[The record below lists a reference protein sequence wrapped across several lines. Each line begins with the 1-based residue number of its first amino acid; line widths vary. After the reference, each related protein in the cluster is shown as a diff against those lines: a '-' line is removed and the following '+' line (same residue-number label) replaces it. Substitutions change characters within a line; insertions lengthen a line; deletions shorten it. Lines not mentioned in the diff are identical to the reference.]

1 MVEERVLRRERASRM
16 LAGEGQMSSE
26 ERQRIL
32 RRAGSTPAEAEKQ
45 ERAKSSRKA
54 KRVEDARIESEQE
67 ASGENPTPLPEGPED
82 PPRPRR

>member
-1 MVEERVLRRERASRM
+1 M

>member
-1 MVEERVLRRERASRM
+1 MVEERVLRRERASGM